1 MEEGR
6 SSPVYEGYI
15 PTYQCQSP
23 AGSSTGFGK
32 ADSIHLSPDSDV
44 GRNPAT
50 TSLTDSELES
60 ISCLTSSPTI
70 TPSRSNHNPS
80 PQTESA
86 PLTSENLW
94 TSSDGLGSESNADA
108 LGLTSLL
115 TVPPPLPPTTES
127 MLDDTSTGTLYIP
140 PENIVLT

>member
-6 SSPVYEGYI
+6 SSPVYEGYT
-15 PTYQCQSP
+15 PTYECQSQ

-60 ISCLTSSPTI
+60 ISCHTSSPTI
-70 TPSRSNHNPS
+70 TPSRSNHDPS
-80 PQTESA
+80 PETELA

-94 TSSDGLGSESNADA
+94 TSSDRFGGESNADA
-108 LGLTSLL
+108 LGLISLL
-115 TVPPPLPPTTES
+115 TAPPPLPPTTES

-140 PENIVLT
+140 PKTLY